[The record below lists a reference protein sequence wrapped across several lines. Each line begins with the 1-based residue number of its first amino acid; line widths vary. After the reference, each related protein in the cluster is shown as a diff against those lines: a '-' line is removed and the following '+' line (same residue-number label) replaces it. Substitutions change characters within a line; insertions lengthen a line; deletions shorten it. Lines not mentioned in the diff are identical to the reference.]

1 MPQEMET
8 EMNGVIAALLA
19 KYDKLVHGD
28 GTGVGGM
35 GGASY
40 KSFMGLAWGGWEV
53 RHINHSQFTS
63 CKRFYA
69 KVS

>member
-40 KSFMGLAWGGWEV
+40 KSFAVYIMQTFLRESV
-53 RHINHSQFTS
+53 IT
-63 CKRFYA
+63 
-69 KVS
+69 